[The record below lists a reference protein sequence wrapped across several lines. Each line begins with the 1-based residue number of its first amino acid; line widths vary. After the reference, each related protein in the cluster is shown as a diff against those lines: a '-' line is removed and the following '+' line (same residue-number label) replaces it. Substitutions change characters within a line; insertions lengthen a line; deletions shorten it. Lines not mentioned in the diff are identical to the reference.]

1 MATTKRKTAR
11 AVTPNLGVERAY
23 KRAMEKLIDEMSNSF
38 EYWLA
43 AAYKANPPRME
54 VAMDALPSAELSKK
68 VRDLGKRWIKK
79 FDDMAAAIAQKFTE
93 SGRKATDSSFQ
104 QALKDAGFAV
114 EFKVTPVM
122 RDAMNA
128 TIAENVSLIR
138 SIPREYS
145 LEVEGIIMRGYT
157 AGRDLKT
164 ITDELQNRY
173 GITRR
178 RAITISRDQSN
189 KLNAT
194 VTQARRVELGLFEAE
209 WVHSHAGKVPRP
221 SHVKAG
227 KDKAKFDVRKGLLL
241 DGQWLLPG
249 QAINCRCSSRTIL
262 PF

>member
-54 VAMDALPSAELSKK
+54 VAMDALPSAELNKK

-128 TIAENVSLIR
+128 TIAENVSLIK
-138 SIPREYS
+138 SIPRQYAM
-145 LEVEGIIMRGYT
+145 EVEGVVMRGFSQ
-157 AGRDLKT
+157 GRDLAY
-164 ITDELQNRY
+164 ITEELQKRY
-173 GITRR
+173 GITFR
-178 RAITISRDQSN
+178 RAAGIAEDQAN
-189 KLNAT
+189 KLTAT
-194 VTQARRVELGLFEAE
+194 VTQARRIELGLFEAE
-209 WVHSHAGKVPRP
+209 WQHSGGGKEPRP
-221 SHVKAG
+221 EHVKAG
-227 KDKAKFDVRKGLLL
+227 REKRRFDVRVGCLIQ
-241 DGQWLLPG
+241 GEYILPG
-249 QAINCRCSSRTIL
+249 QKIKCRCSSRTIL

>member
-1 MATTKRKTAR
+1 M
-11 AVTPNLGVERAY
+11 AY

-38 EYWLA
+38 KYWLA

-54 VAMDALPSAELSKK
+54 VAMDALPSAEISKK

-209 WVHSHAGKVPRP
+209 WIHSHAGKVPRP